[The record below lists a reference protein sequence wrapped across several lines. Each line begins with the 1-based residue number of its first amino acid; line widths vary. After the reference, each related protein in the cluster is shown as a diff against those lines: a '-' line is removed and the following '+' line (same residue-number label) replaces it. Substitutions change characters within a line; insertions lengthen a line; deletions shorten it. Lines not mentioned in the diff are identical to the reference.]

1 MGERSNLLYHIIAI
15 IIVSIWGV
23 TFISTK
29 VLINSGL
36 SPQDIFFLRFI
47 IAYVGMCFISHKRLF
62 AKSLKDEL
70 LLMAGGLTGGS
81 IYFLTENSAIAHTLV
96 TNVSFIVCTTP
107 LITTL
112 LFIVVDKDTHV
123 KSNIITGSIISLLGM
138 AAVVYNGSVILKISP
153 LGDFL
158 ALCAAASWAIYS
170 LIMKN
175 MFHKYE
181 TNFITR
187 KIFFYGLLTILP
199 IFIIEPFDMKLSILL
214 EPKVMGNL
222 LFLGIIASL
231 ACYAIWNTVL
241 KHIGT
246 MKATNYIYL
255 NPLSTL
261 IGSFI
266 FLDEP
271 FTLMAMAGVILIIS
285 GMYIA
290 AGRSKIIS

>member
-1 MGERSNLLYHIIAI
+1 MKGKTNLFYHIIAI
-15 IIVSIWGV
+15 IVVSIWGV

-36 SPQDIFFLRFI
+36 SPQEIFFLRFI
-47 IAYVGMCFISHKRLF
+47 IAYIGMCFISHKRVF
-62 AKSLKDEL
+62 AKSWKDEL
-70 LLMAGGLTGGS
+70 LLMAGGMTGGS
-81 IYFLTENSAIAHTLV
+81 IYFLTENTAIAHTLV

-112 LFIVVDKDTHV
+112 LFILVDKDTHANR
-123 KSNIITGSIISLLGM
+123 NIIIGSIISIIGM
-138 AAVVYNGSVILKISP
+138 GAVVYNGSVILKLSP

-158 ALCAAASWAIYS
+158 ALSAAISWAFYS
-170 LIMKN
+170 LIMKK
-175 MFHKYE
+175 MFHKYD

-187 KIFFYGLLTILP
+187 KIFFYGLLTIVP
-199 IFIIEPFDMKLSILL
+199 IFIFQPNNIQLSVIL
-214 EPKVMGNL
+214 EPKVLYNL
-222 LFLGIIASL
+222 LFLGVIASL
-231 ACYAIWNTVL
+231 ACYAIWNVVL

-261 IGSFI
+261 LGSFL

-271 FTLMAMAGVILIIS
+271 FTLMAFAGALLIIS

-290 AGRSKIIS
+290 AKR